1 MSKIIKAREP
11 FEEGFS
17 VFLSGSVA
25 GDDWRAGLVKRLKD
39 RDIIFLDPR
48 SDDYSSLKMTAD
60 DPTFREQV
68 EWEGNGLEQASL
80 IAMYFNHDS
89 AAPITLLEFGLFA
102 RSGRLIVRCPKEYKY
117 KAHVDVLCSRFG
129 IEQVG
134 TLDELASS
142 ILTRYSKT
150 GRK

>member
-1 MSKIIKAREP
+1 MKIIKARGP

-25 GDDWRAGLVKRLKD
+25 GDDWRAGLVNRLKEH
-39 RDIIFLDPR
+39 DIIFLDPR

-68 EWEGNGLEQASL
+68 EWEVNGLEQASL

-102 RSGRLIVRCPKEYKY
+102 RSGRLIVRCPKEYKH
-117 KAHVDVLCSRFG
+117 KAHVDALCIRFG

-134 TLDELASS
+134 TLDELASG